1 MKMNDLIIYQIFP
14 LRAFVDET
22 TEHGILEAVE
32 WIPHIKKVG
41 ANAIYFS
48 PVFESSEHG
57 YDTKDYRVID
67 HRLGTNED
75 FKEVCDKLHEAGIK
89 VILDGVF
96 NHVGREFWA
105 FQDVCEKKWD
115 SAYKD
120 WFYINFDGNSGYD
133 DGFWYE
139 GWEGHYELVKLNLD
153 HPDVKKHLLECVKGW
168 MDEFKIDGLRLD
180 VAYMLNRGFMKEL
193 ADFVRN
199 EKKDFILIGEM
210 LHGDYNELVN
220 DELLDSVTNYEC
232 YKGMYSS
239 CNTHNMHEIGYSI
252 NRQFGPEEW
261 TLYKGLPLYNFV
273 DNHDV
278 ERIATQLEDKEHL
291 PLIYALMYAMPG
303 IPGIY
308 YGSEWGIEGKKEK
321 GSDNSLRPRI
331 RPEDLV
337 ENELTQ
343 YIGRL
348 SKIRKAAPALK
359 YGNYIQLAI
368 EPNVLVFEREGEGD
382 RIIAAV
388 NIGDE
393 EWVMHFNARAGM
405 GIDLISG
412 EKVDFGGGL
421 RVPPKTALM
430 IRTEDALNRIKEE
443 TENQKEKAETNQTE
457 DAVIS

>member
-14 LRAFVDET
+14 LRAFVDEE
-22 TEHGILEAVE
+22 TEHGILETVE

-57 YDTKDYRVID
+57 YDTKDYRIID

-75 FKEVCDKLHEAGIK
+75 FKKVCVKLHEAGIK

-120 WFYINFDGNSGYD
+120 WFCINFDGNSGYN

-153 HPDVKKHLLECVKGW
+153 NPDVKKHLLECVKLW
-168 MDEFKIDGLRLD
+168 MDEFEIDGLRLD

-199 EKKDFILIGEM
+199 EKQDFILIGEM
-210 LHGDYNELVN
+210 LHGDYNELAN
-220 DELLDSVTNYEC
+220 GQLLDSVTNYEC
-232 YKGMYSS
+232 YKGLYSS
-239 CNTHNMHEIGYSI
+239 CNTHNMHEIGYSL

-261 TLYKGLPLYNFV
+261 TLYKGLPLYSFV

-303 IPGIY
+303 VPGIY

-331 RPEDLV
+331 HPEDLV
-337 ENELTQ
+337 ENELTE
-343 YIGRL
+343 YIGHL
-348 SKIRKAAPALK
+348 SEIRKESPALR
-359 YGNYIQLAI
+359 YGNYVQLAI

-393 EWVMHFNARAGM
+393 ERVMHFNARAGM
-405 GIDLISG
+405 GIDLVSG
-412 EKVDFGGGL
+412 EKIDFGGGL
-421 RVPPKTALM
+421 RVPSKTALL
-430 IRTEDALNRIKEE
+430 IRTEEALNRMEDK
-443 TENQKEKAETNQTE
+443 TTNQTQ

>member
-14 LRAFVDET
+14 LRAFVDEE
-22 TEHGILEAVE
+22 TEHGILEVID

-41 ANAIYFS
+41 ANAVYFS

-57 YDTKDYRVID
+57 YDTKNYCLID

-75 FKEVCDKLHEAGIK
+75 FKKVCQALKEAKIQ

-105 FQDVCEKKWD
+105 FEDVKEKKWE

-120 WFYINFDGNSGYD
+120 WFCINFDGNSGYD

-153 HPDVKKHLLECVKGW
+153 NPDVRKYLLDCVKMW
-168 MDEFKIDGLRLD
+168 MKEFGIDGLRLD
-180 VAYMLNRGFMKEL
+180 VAYMLHRGFMKEL
-193 ADFVRN
+193 IDFVKS
-199 EKKDFILIGEM
+199 EDEDFIMIGEM

-220 DELLDSVTNYEC
+220 EELLDSVTNYEC
-232 YKGMYSS
+232 YKGLYSS
-239 CNTHNMHEIGYSI
+239 YNTHNMHEIGFSL

-261 TLYKGLPLYNFV
+261 TYYKGLPLYNFV

-278 ERIATQLEDKEHL
+278 ERIATQLEDAEHL
-291 PLIYALMYAMPG
+291 PLIYAMLYAMPG

-308 YGSEWGIEGKKEK
+308 YGSEWGIKGKKEQ
-321 GSDNSLRPRI
+321 GSDDSLRPRI
-331 RPEDLV
+331 HPEDLG
-337 ENELTQ
+337 ENELTE
-343 YIGRL
+343 YIGHL
-348 SKIRKAAPALK
+348 SEIRKASPALK
-359 YGNYIQLAI
+359 YGDYLQLAI
-368 EPNVLVFEREGEGD
+368 EPNVLVFQRAGEGD
-382 RIIAAV
+382 RIIAAI

-393 EWVMHFNARAGM
+393 ERVMHFNANAGQ

-412 EKVDFGGGL
+412 EKIDFGGGL
-421 RVPPKTALM
+421 RVPAKKALL
-430 IRTEDALNRIKEE
+430 IRTEDA
-443 TENQKEKAETNQTE
+443 
-457 DAVIS
+457 VM

>member
-14 LRAFVDET
+14 LRAFVDEE
-22 TEHGILEAVE
+22 TEHGILEVID

-41 ANAIYFS
+41 ANAVYFS

-57 YDTKDYRVID
+57 YDTKNYCLID

-75 FKEVCDKLHEAGIK
+75 FKKVCQALKEAKIQ

-105 FQDVCEKKWD
+105 FEDVKEKKWE

-120 WFYINFDGNSGYD
+120 WFCINFDGNSGYD

-153 HPDVKKHLLECVKGW
+153 NPDVRKYLLDCVKMW
-168 MDEFKIDGLRLD
+168 MKEFGIDGLRLD
-180 VAYMLNRGFMKEL
+180 VAYMLHRGFMKEL
-193 ADFVRN
+193 VDFVKS
-199 EKKDFILIGEM
+199 EDEDFIVIGEM

-220 DELLDSVTNYEC
+220 EELLDSVTNYEC
-232 YKGMYSS
+232 YKGLYSS
-239 CNTHNMHEIGYSI
+239 YNTHNMHEIGFSL

-261 TLYKGLPLYNFV
+261 TYYKGLPLYNFV

-278 ERIATQLEDKEHL
+278 ERIATQLEDAEHL
-291 PLIYALMYAMPG
+291 PLIYAMLYAMPG

-308 YGSEWGIEGKKEK
+308 YGSEWGIKGKKEQ
-321 GSDNSLRPRI
+321 GSDDSLRPRI
-331 RPEDLV
+331 HPEDLE
-337 ENELTQ
+337 ENELTE
-343 YIGRL
+343 YIGHL
-348 SKIRKAAPALK
+348 SEIRKASPALK
-359 YGNYIQLAI
+359 YGDYLQLAI
-368 EPNVLVFEREGEGD
+368 EPNVLVFQRAGEGD
-382 RIIAAV
+382 RIIAAI

-393 EWVMHFNARAGM
+393 ERVMHFNANAGQ

-412 EKVDFGGGL
+412 EKIDFGGGL
-421 RVPPKTALM
+421 RVPAKKALL
-430 IRTEDALNRIKEE
+430 IR
-443 TENQKEKAETNQTE
+443 TE

>member
-14 LRAFVDET
+14 LRAFVDEE
-22 TEHGILEAVE
+22 TEHGILEVID

-41 ANAIYFS
+41 ANAVYFS

-57 YDTKDYRVID
+57 YDTKNYCLID

-75 FKEVCDKLHEAGIK
+75 FKKVCQALKEAEIQ

-105 FQDVCEKKWD
+105 FEDVKEKKWE

-120 WFYINFDGNSGYD
+120 WFCINFDGNSGYD

-153 HPDVKKHLLECVKGW
+153 NPDVRKYLLDCVKMW
-168 MDEFKIDGLRLD
+168 MKEFGIDGLRLD
-180 VAYMLNRGFMKEL
+180 VAYMLHRGFMKEL
-193 ADFVRN
+193 VDFVKSEN
-199 EKKDFILIGEM
+199 EDFIMIGEM

-220 DELLDSVTNYEC
+220 EELLDSVTNYEC
-232 YKGMYSS
+232 YKGLYSS
-239 CNTHNMHEIGYSI
+239 YNTHNMHEIGFSL

-261 TLYKGLPLYNFV
+261 TYYKGLPLYNFV

-278 ERIATQLEDKEHL
+278 ERIATQLEDAEHL
-291 PLIYALMYAMPG
+291 PLIYAMLYAMPG

-308 YGSEWGIEGKKEK
+308 YGSEWGIEGKKEQ
-321 GSDNSLRPRI
+321 GSDDSLRPRI
-331 RPEDLV
+331 HPEDLE
-337 ENELTQ
+337 ENELTE
-343 YIGRL
+343 YIGQL
-348 SKIRKAAPALK
+348 SEIRKESPALK
-359 YGNYIQLAI
+359 YGDYLQLAI
-368 EPNVLVFEREGEGD
+368 EPNVLVFQRAGEGD
-382 RIIAAV
+382 RIIAAI

-393 EWVMHFNARAGM
+393 ERVMHFNANAGQ

-412 EKVDFGGGL
+412 EKIDFGGGL
-421 RVPPKTALM
+421 RVPAKKALL
-430 IRTEDALNRIKEE
+430 IR
-443 TENQKEKAETNQTE
+443 TE

>member
-14 LRAFVDET
+14 LRAFVDEE
-22 TEHGILEAVE
+22 TEHGILEVID

-41 ANAIYFS
+41 ANAVYFS

-57 YDTKDYRVID
+57 YDTKNYCLID

-75 FKEVCDKLHEAGIK
+75 FKKVCQALKESEIQ

-105 FQDVCEKKWD
+105 FEDVKEKKWE

-120 WFYINFDGNSGYD
+120 WFCINFDGNSGYD

-153 HPDVKKHLLECVKGW
+153 NPDVRKYLLDCVKMW
-168 MDEFKIDGLRLD
+168 IKEFGIDGLRLD
-180 VAYMLNRGFMKEL
+180 VAYMLHRGFMKEL
-193 ADFVRN
+193 VDFVKSEN
-199 EKKDFILIGEM
+199 EDFIMIGEM

-220 DELLDSVTNYEC
+220 EELLDSVTNYEC
-232 YKGMYSS
+232 YKGLYSS
-239 CNTHNMHEIGYSI
+239 YNTHNMHEIGFSL

-261 TLYKGLPLYNFV
+261 TYYKGLSLYNFV

-278 ERIATQLEDKEHL
+278 ERIATQLEDAEHL
-291 PLIYALMYAMPG
+291 PLIYALLYAMPG

-308 YGSEWGIEGKKEK
+308 YGSEWGIEGKKEQ
-321 GSDNSLRPRI
+321 GSDDSLRPRI
-331 RPEDLV
+331 HPEDLE
-337 ENELTQ
+337 ENELTE
-343 YIGRL
+343 YIGQL
-348 SKIRKAAPALK
+348 SEIRKESPALK
-359 YGNYIQLAI
+359 YGDYLQLAI
-368 EPNVLVFEREGEGD
+368 EPNVLVFQRAGEGD
-382 RIIAAV
+382 RIIAAI

-393 EWVMHFNARAGM
+393 ERVMHFNANAGQ

-412 EKVDFGGGL
+412 EKIDFGGGL
-421 RVPPKTALM
+421 RVPAKKALL
-430 IRTEDALNRIKEE
+430 IR
-443 TENQKEKAETNQTE
+443 TE